1 MTGGPWSATLT
12 DTDVGTTLAW
22 ADGLID
28 SIGDLGRW
36 LAEYRLADLAS
47 DTGLQHAVS
56 QIAAFRQRA
65 AGRTELDPELLTA
78 LITLRVTAREN
89 VGQVGMHV
97 RAVLANRQGLL
108 KARAADLAAL
118 EAKNHK
124 LAERLIDRAR
134 RENATIEAAGRRL
147 NGLIAVMGKRRAQV
161 TELIGPH
168 ALQSEVDR
176 VQRAVLEA
184 GAAAQAKQL
193 LTQFCA
199 FVGGR
204 IRDST
209 AHLNEIHAMVAALY
223 LAFRSQH
230 AFREKPPAMFED
242 ARYLRELENLQ
253 ETCGREFDLAFSSRF
268 GRRAATGAA
277 FANLGA
283 RAGYLFQIAN
293 DEAGGWIAGITAPL
307 EAHVLEL
314 QTGLRHCL
322 SNLKKVYRGIAELD
336 REIARGAPMDA
347 EVVERLMELGYLEA
361 ALSRSLAVSPPEDIA
376 ERTAKTDPLR
386 IAEGNV

>member
-12 DTDVGTTLAW
+12 ETDVGATLAW

-28 SIGDLGRW
+28 TIGDLGRW
-36 LAEYRLADLAS
+36 LAEYRLADLSSEA
-47 DTGLQHAVS
+47 GLQHAVS

-89 VGQVGMHV
+89 VGQVGAHV
-97 RAVLANRQGLL
+97 RAVLATRQGQL
-108 KARAADLAAL
+108 KARAADLAAVA
-118 EAKNHK
+118 EKNHK

-134 RENATIEAAGRRL
+134 RENATVDAASRRL
-147 NGLIAVMGKRRAQV
+147 NGLIAVMSKRRAQV
-161 TELIGPH
+161 TELIGPQ
-168 ALQSEVDR
+168 ALQPEIDR
-176 VQRAVLEA
+176 VQRAVLDA
-184 GAAAQAKQL
+184 SAAAQAKQL

-204 IRDST
+204 IRDGT

-230 AFREKPPAMFED
+230 GFREKPPAMFED

-253 ETCGREFDLAFSSRF
+253 EACGREFDLAFSSRF
-268 GRRAATGAA
+268 GRKGATGAA

-283 RAGYLFQIAN
+283 RTTYLYQIAN

-322 SNLKKVYRGIAELD
+322 TNLKKVYRGIAELD
-336 REIARGAPMDA
+336 REIARGGPMEI
-347 EVVERLMELGYLEA
+347 EVIERLMELGYLEA
-361 ALSRSLAVSPPEDIA
+361 ALARSLAVSPPEDIA
-376 ERTAKTDPLR
+376 ERAAKVDQVR
-386 IAEGNV
+386 VAEGNA